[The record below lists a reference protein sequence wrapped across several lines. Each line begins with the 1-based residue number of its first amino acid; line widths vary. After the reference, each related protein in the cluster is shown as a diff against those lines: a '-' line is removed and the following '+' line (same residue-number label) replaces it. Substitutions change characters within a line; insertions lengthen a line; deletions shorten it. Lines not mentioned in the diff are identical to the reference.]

1 MAIADSKS
9 RVAITID
16 KGVLERLDA
25 YCKRSGMTR
34 SQYISYCVAHQLEVE
49 DRMTSG
55 VMDMARELMKGM
67 TAGMQLD
74 EEKLSQ
80 TLGAL

>member
-9 RVAITID
+9 RIAITLD

-25 YCKRSGMTR
+25 YCKRSGMSR

-49 DRMTSG
+49 DRMANG
-55 VMDMARELMKGM
+55 MIDVARELL
-67 TAGMQLD
+67 AGVSLD
-74 EEKLSQ
+74 AEKLNGV
-80 TLGAL
+80 L

>member
-25 YCKRSGMTR
+25 YCARSGMSR

-55 VMDMARELMKGM
+55 VMDMAREMLASM
-67 TAGMQLD
+67 TEGMQID
-74 EEKLSQ
+74 EEKLKGVS
-80 TLGAL
+80 